1 MANQNDKK
9 KKNEEVQADNGLK
22 PDSKTLHKT
31 DPQENM
37 EGPISSIV
45 QKKTKKMLKMT
56 KKMLK
61 KMIQQKRKL
70 TKRKKKICNILSF
83 YYNSYLKQ

>member
-22 PDSKTLHKT
+22 PDPKTLHKT

-37 EGPISSIV
+37 EGPISSVV
-45 QKKTKKMLKMT
+45 QTVKENVEDEVTKEEAD
-56 KKMLK
+56 
-61 KMIQQKRKL
+61 
-70 TKRKKKICNILSF
+70 KKKNE
-83 YYNSYLKQ
+83 NM

>member
-22 PDSKTLHKT
+22 PDPKTLHKT

-45 QKKTKKMLKMT
+45 QNVKENVEEDDTTKEEAD
-56 KKMLK
+56 
-61 KMIQQKRKL
+61 
-70 TKRKKKICNILSF
+70 KKKEENM
-83 YYNSYLKQ
+83 

>member
-22 PDSKTLHKT
+22 PDPKTLHKT

-45 QKKTKKMLKMT
+45 QTVKENVEDEVTKEEAD
-56 KKMLK
+56 
-61 KMIQQKRKL
+61 
-70 TKRKKKICNILSF
+70 KKKNE
-83 YYNSYLKQ
+83 NM

>member
-31 DPQENM
+31 EPQENM

-45 QKKTKKMLKMT
+45 QNVKENVEEDDTTKEEAD
-56 KKMLK
+56 
-61 KMIQQKRKL
+61 
-70 TKRKKKICNILSF
+70 KKKEENM
-83 YYNSYLKQ
+83 

>member
-45 QKKTKKMLKMT
+45 QNVKENVEEDDTTKEEAD
-56 KKMLK
+56 
-61 KMIQQKRKL
+61 
-70 TKRKKKICNILSF
+70 KKKEENM
-83 YYNSYLKQ
+83 

>member
-22 PDSKTLHKT
+22 PDPKTLHKT

-37 EGPISSIV
+37 EGPISSVV
-45 QKKTKKMLKMT
+45 QTVKENVEDEVTKEEAD
-56 KKMLK
+56 
-61 KMIQQKRKL
+61 
-70 TKRKKKICNILSF
+70 KKKNENI
-83 YYNSYLKQ
+83 

>member
-22 PDSKTLHKT
+22 LDSKILHKT

-37 EGPISSIV
+37 EGPISSVV
-45 QKKTKKMLKMT
+45 QTVKENVEDEVTKEEAD
-56 KKMLK
+56 
-61 KMIQQKRKL
+61 
-70 TKRKKKICNILSF
+70 KKKNE
-83 YYNSYLKQ
+83 NM

>member
-22 PDSKTLHKT
+22 PDPKTLHKT

-37 EGPISSIV
+37 EGPISSVV
-45 QKKTKKMLKMT
+45 QTVKENVEDEVTKEEAD
-56 KKMLK
+56 
-61 KMIQQKRKL
+61 
-70 TKRKKKICNILSF
+70 KKKNGAGASR
-83 YYNSYLKQ
+83 

>member
-22 PDSKTLHKT
+22 PDPKTLHKT

-37 EGPISSIV
+37 EGPISSVV
-45 QKKTKKMLKMT
+45 QNVKENVEEDDTTKEEAD
-56 KKMLK
+56 
-61 KMIQQKRKL
+61 
-70 TKRKKKICNILSF
+70 KKKEENM
-83 YYNSYLKQ
+83 

>member
-22 PDSKTLHKT
+22 PDPKTLHKT

-37 EGPISSIV
+37 EGPISSVV
-45 QKKTKKMLKMT
+45 QNVKENVEEDDTTKEEAD
-56 KKMLK
+56 
-61 KMIQQKRKL
+61 
-70 TKRKKKICNILSF
+70 KKKEETF
-83 YYNSYLKQ
+83 YLRMEQ

>member
-1 MANQNDKK
+1 MPLLILYSHWYKIDVPDATTL
-9 KKNEEVQADNGLK
+9 KNADVGEVQADNGLK

-45 QKKTKKMLKMT
+45 QNVKENVEEDDTTKEEAD
-56 KKMLK
+56 
-61 KMIQQKRKL
+61 
-70 TKRKKKICNILSF
+70 KKKEENM
-83 YYNSYLKQ
+83 